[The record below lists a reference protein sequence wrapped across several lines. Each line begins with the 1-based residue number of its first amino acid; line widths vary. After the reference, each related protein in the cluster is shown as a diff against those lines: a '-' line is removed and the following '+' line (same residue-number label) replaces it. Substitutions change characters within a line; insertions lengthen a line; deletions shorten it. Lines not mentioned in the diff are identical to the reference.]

1 MCIAIAHQHLN
12 ERNEWVWNC
21 HGVIGIVFFWRAG
34 DWGRLVAYSWGLDYG
49 KVLVGGG
56 CLNNGHPL

>member
-21 HGVIGIVFFWRAG
+21 HGVVIGMVFFGA
-34 DWGRLVAYSWGLDYG
+34 LEI
-49 KVLVGGG
+49 GGG
-56 CLNNGHPL
+56 WLHTVGA